1 MLMLLA
7 LPFVIHIIAIRY
19 VPLAGWALAF
29 FNYKPGKALD
39 KLPFVGLKYFEL
51 IGFYKEDV
59 INAVI
64 NTGAL
69 SGLGVLFSWFPM
81 FLAMLLNEVRNRYW
95 KNGIQTVITIPNFVS
110 WVIVYALCF
119 SIFSTEGLYNQ
130 LFHTNN
136 TLLTNKDTIWYFMEG
151 LTLWKSAG
159 WNSIIYLAAIAG
171 IDESLYEAAMVDGA
185 NRFQSALH
193 ITLPSLMSTFIVVLL
208 LQIGSFMSAG
218 FDQIFCVFQHHGAI
232 QAGSDRPVYLPH
244 WHEDHGLFLR
254 NGHQHPTVHRI
265 GRAAHVGERILPAD
279 KRGGHNM
286 IQSRS
291 PGSKISYGLIYLF
304 LAAFTLLCAYP
315 FYYLIIYTFSDSARQ
330 PRAFRLSQG
339 IYLTTSRWFSP
350 WIPFRGPW
358 G

>member
-1 MLMLLA
+1 MVSIFQRKNRRKWMLMLLA

-185 NRFQSALH
+185 NRFHKMLY
-193 ITLPSLMSTFIVVLL
+193 ITWPGIKPTAVILL
-208 LQIGSFMSAG
+208 ILAFGGIMNNG
-218 FDQIFCVFQHHGAI
+218 FDQILNMVNPVVQDAAETMDTYIYRKTFQDKPNYGFSTAM
-232 QAGSDRPVYLPH
+232 
-244 WHEDHGLFLR
+244 GLSKSVINFIFLLVA
-254 NGHQHPTVHRI
+254 NKI
-265 GRAAHVGERILPAD
+265 AKLMGE
-279 KRGGHNM
+279 GGVM
-286 IQSRS
+286 
-291 PGSKISYGLIYLF
+291 
-304 LAAFTLLCAYP
+304 
-315 FYYLIIYTFSDSARQ
+315 
-330 PRAFRLSQG
+330 
-339 IYLTTSRWFSP
+339 
-350 WIPFRGPW
+350 
-358 G
+358 

>member
-1 MLMLLA
+1 MEIPIYKAISQLYNENIEFLLRKGAVAMVSIFQRKNRRKWMLMLLA

-171 IDESLYEAAMVDGA
+171 IDGTLYEAAMVDGA
-185 NRFQSALH
+185 NRFQSMLH
-193 ITLPSLMSTFIVVLL
+193 ITIPSLMSTFIVVLL

-218 FDQIFCVFQHHGAI
+218 FDQYFAFSNIMVQSKLEVI
-232 QAGSDRPVYLPH
+232 DLY
-244 WHEDHGLFLR
+244 
-254 NGHQHPTVHRI
+254 TYRI
-265 GRAAHVGERILPAD
+265 GMKTMDYSFATAISILQSIVSVALLMLVNGFSRLTRGE
-279 KRGGHNM
+279 G
-286 IQSRS
+286 
-291 PGSKISYGLIYLF
+291 
-304 LAAFTLLCAYP
+304 
-315 FYYLIIYTFSDSARQ
+315 II
-330 PRAFRLSQG
+330 
-339 IYLTTSRWFSP
+339 
-350 WIPFRGPW
+350 
-358 G
+358 

>member
-1 MLMLLA
+1 MVSIFQRKNRRKWMLMLLA

-193 ITLPSLMSTFIVVLL
+193 ITLPSIFPTIAVMLI
-208 LQIGSFMSAG
+208 LQMGGIMGG
-218 FDQIFCVFQHHGAI
+218 HFDQIYNLQNDIIASSAETLNLYIYRITFQRTPNYGFSTAVSLFCSVINMALLLSTNKIAERFGGVGLMGGA
-232 QAGSDRPVYLPH
+232 
-244 WHEDHGLFLR
+244 
-254 NGHQHPTVHRI
+254 
-265 GRAAHVGERILPAD
+265 
-279 KRGGHNM
+279 K
-286 IQSRS
+286 
-291 PGSKISYGLIYLF
+291 
-304 LAAFTLLCAYP
+304 
-315 FYYLIIYTFSDSARQ
+315 
-330 PRAFRLSQG
+330 
-339 IYLTTSRWFSP
+339 
-350 WIPFRGPW
+350 
-358 G
+358 

>member
-1 MLMLLA
+1 MEIPIYKAIGQLYNENIEFLLRKGAVAMVSIFQRKNRRRWMLMLLA

-171 IDESLYEAAMVDGA
+171 IDGTLYEAAMVDGA
-185 NRFQSALH
+185 NRFQSMLH
-193 ITLPSLMSTFIVVLL
+193 ITIPSLMSTFIVVLL

-218 FDQIFCVFQHHGAI
+218 FDQYFAFSNIMVQSKLEVI
-232 QAGSDRPVYLPH
+232 DLY
-244 WHEDHGLFLR
+244 
-254 NGHQHPTVHRI
+254 TYRI
-265 GRAAHVGERILPAD
+265 GMKTMDYSFATAISILQSIVSVALLMLVNGFSRLTRGE
-279 KRGGHNM
+279 G
-286 IQSRS
+286 
-291 PGSKISYGLIYLF
+291 
-304 LAAFTLLCAYP
+304 
-315 FYYLIIYTFSDSARQ
+315 II
-330 PRAFRLSQG
+330 
-339 IYLTTSRWFSP
+339 
-350 WIPFRGPW
+350 
-358 G
+358 

>member
-1 MLMLLA
+1 MVSIFQRKNRRKWMLMLLA

-130 LFHTNN
+130 LFQTNN

-218 FDQIFCVFQHHGAI
+218 FDQYFAFSNIMVQSKLEVI
-232 QAGSDRPVYLPH
+232 DLY
-244 WHEDHGLFLR
+244 
-254 NGHQHPTVHRI
+254 TYRI
-265 GRAAHVGERILPAD
+265 GMKTMDYSFATAISILQSIVSVALLMLVNGFSRLTRGE
-279 KRGGHNM
+279 G
-286 IQSRS
+286 
-291 PGSKISYGLIYLF
+291 
-304 LAAFTLLCAYP
+304 
-315 FYYLIIYTFSDSARQ
+315 II
-330 PRAFRLSQG
+330 
-339 IYLTTSRWFSP
+339 
-350 WIPFRGPW
+350 
-358 G
+358 

>member
-1 MLMLLA
+1 MVSIFQRKNRRKWMLMLLA

-51 IGFYKEDV
+51 IGFYKEAV

-218 FDQIFCVFQHHGAI
+218 FDQYFAFSNIMVQSKLEVI
-232 QAGSDRPVYLPH
+232 DLY
-244 WHEDHGLFLR
+244 
-254 NGHQHPTVHRI
+254 TYRI
-265 GRAAHVGERILPAD
+265 GMKTMDYSFATAISILQSIVSVALLMLVNGFSRLTRGE
-279 KRGGHNM
+279 G
-286 IQSRS
+286 
-291 PGSKISYGLIYLF
+291 
-304 LAAFTLLCAYP
+304 
-315 FYYLIIYTFSDSARQ
+315 II
-330 PRAFRLSQG
+330 
-339 IYLTTSRWFSP
+339 
-350 WIPFRGPW
+350 
-358 G
+358 

>member
-1 MLMLLA
+1 MKIPIYKAISQLYNGNIEFLLHKGVVTMVSIFQRKNRRKWMLMLLA

-81 FLAMLLNEVRNRYW
+81 FLAILLNEVRNRYW

-218 FDQIFCVFQHHGAI
+218 FDQYFAFSNIMVQSKLEVI
-232 QAGSDRPVYLPH
+232 DLY
-244 WHEDHGLFLR
+244 
-254 NGHQHPTVHRI
+254 TYRI
-265 GRAAHVGERILPAD
+265 GMKTMDYSFATAISILQSIVSVALLMLVNGFSRLTRGE
-279 KRGGHNM
+279 G
-286 IQSRS
+286 
-291 PGSKISYGLIYLF
+291 
-304 LAAFTLLCAYP
+304 
-315 FYYLIIYTFSDSARQ
+315 II
-330 PRAFRLSQG
+330 
-339 IYLTTSRWFSP
+339 
-350 WIPFRGPW
+350 
-358 G
+358 

>member
-1 MLMLLA
+1 MEIPIYKAISQLYNENIEFLLRKGAVAMVSIFQRKNRRKWMLMLLA

-69 SGLGVLFSWFPM
+69 SGLGILFSWFPM

-171 IDESLYEAAMVDGA
+171 IDESLYETAMVDGA

-218 FDQIFCVFQHHGAI
+218 FDQYFAFSNIMVQSKLEVI
-232 QAGSDRPVYLPH
+232 DLY
-244 WHEDHGLFLR
+244 
-254 NGHQHPTVHRI
+254 TYRI
-265 GRAAHVGERILPAD
+265 GMKTMDYSFATAISILQSIVSVALLMLVNGFSRLTRGE
-279 KRGGHNM
+279 G
-286 IQSRS
+286 
-291 PGSKISYGLIYLF
+291 
-304 LAAFTLLCAYP
+304 
-315 FYYLIIYTFSDSARQ
+315 II
-330 PRAFRLSQG
+330 
-339 IYLTTSRWFSP
+339 
-350 WIPFRGPW
+350 
-358 G
+358 

>member
-1 MLMLLA
+1 MS
-7 LPFVIHIIAIRY
+7 
-19 VPLAGWALAF
+19 
-29 FNYKPGKALD
+29 D
-39 KLPFVGLKYFEL
+39 EL

-69 SGLGVLFSWFPM
+69 SGLGILFSWFPM
-81 FLAMLLNEVRNRYW
+81 FLAILLNEVRNRYW
-95 KNGIQTVITIPNFVS
+95 KNGIQTIITIPNFVS
-110 WVIVYALCF
+110 WIIVYALCF

-185 NRFQSALH
+185 NRFQSMLH

-218 FDQIFCVFQHHGAI
+218 FDQYFAFSNIMVQSKLEVI
-232 QAGSDRPVYLPH
+232 DLY
-244 WHEDHGLFLR
+244 
-254 NGHQHPTVHRI
+254 TYRI
-265 GRAAHVGERILPAD
+265 GMKTMDYSFATAISILKSIVSVALLMLVNGFSRLTRGE
-279 KRGGHNM
+279 G
-286 IQSRS
+286 
-291 PGSKISYGLIYLF
+291 
-304 LAAFTLLCAYP
+304 
-315 FYYLIIYTFSDSARQ
+315 II
-330 PRAFRLSQG
+330 
-339 IYLTTSRWFSP
+339 
-350 WIPFRGPW
+350 
-358 G
+358 

>member
-1 MLMLLA
+1 MEIPIYKAISQLYNENIEFLLRKGAVAMVSIFQRKNRRKWMLMLLA

-218 FDQIFCVFQHHGAI
+218 FDQYFAFSNIMVQSKLEVI
-232 QAGSDRPVYLPH
+232 DLY
-244 WHEDHGLFLR
+244 
-254 NGHQHPTVHRI
+254 TYRI
-265 GRAAHVGERILPAD
+265 GMKTMDYSFATAISILQSIVSVALLMLVNGFSRLTRGET
-279 KRGGHNM
+279 N
-286 IQSRS
+286 
-291 PGSKISYGLIYLF
+291 Y
-304 LAAFTLLCAYP
+304 
-315 FYYLIIYTFSDSARQ
+315 
-330 PRAFRLSQG
+330 
-339 IYLTTSRWFSP
+339 
-350 WIPFRGPW
+350 
-358 G
+358 

>member
-1 MLMLLA
+1 MKSFFSHLAGIKTAACLCYTASMLAYGAVCLAMGLEAVGVMMVFQLGLVCLLCGAIQYILFSGAVVRAMSYGRRVALA
-7 LPFVIHIIAIRY
+7 LPAF
-19 VPLAGWALAF
+19 LAVAA
-29 FNYKPGKALD
+29 
-39 KLPFVGLKYFEL
+39 
-51 IGFYKEDV
+51 
-59 INAVI
+59 
-64 NTGAL
+64 GA
-69 SGLGVLFSWFPM
+69 GVLFSWFPM

-159 WNSIIYLAAIAG
+159 WNSIIYLAAITG

-218 FDQIFCVFQHHGAI
+218 FDQYFAFSNIMVQSKLEVI
-232 QAGSDRPVYLPH
+232 DLY
-244 WHEDHGLFLR
+244 
-254 NGHQHPTVHRI
+254 TYRI
-265 GRAAHVGERILPAD
+265 GMKTMDYSFATAISILQSIVSVALLMLVNGFSRLTRGE
-279 KRGGHNM
+279 G
-286 IQSRS
+286 
-291 PGSKISYGLIYLF
+291 
-304 LAAFTLLCAYP
+304 
-315 FYYLIIYTFSDSARQ
+315 II
-330 PRAFRLSQG
+330 
-339 IYLTTSRWFSP
+339 
-350 WIPFRGPW
+350 
-358 G
+358 

>member
-1 MLMLLA
+1 MEIPIYKAISQLYNENIEFLLRKGAVAMVSIFQRKNRRKWMLMLLA
-7 LPFVIHIIAIRY
+7 LPVVIHIIAIRY

-159 WNSIIYLAAIAG
+159 WNSSIYLAAIAG

-218 FDQIFCVFQHHGAI
+218 FDQYFAFSNIMVQSKLEVI
-232 QAGSDRPVYLPH
+232 DLY
-244 WHEDHGLFLR
+244 
-254 NGHQHPTVHRI
+254 TYRI
-265 GRAAHVGERILPAD
+265 GMKTMDYSFATAISILQSIVSVALLMLVNGFSRLTRGE
-279 KRGGHNM
+279 G
-286 IQSRS
+286 
-291 PGSKISYGLIYLF
+291 
-304 LAAFTLLCAYP
+304 
-315 FYYLIIYTFSDSARQ
+315 II
-330 PRAFRLSQG
+330 
-339 IYLTTSRWFSP
+339 
-350 WIPFRGPW
+350 
-358 G
+358 

>member
-1 MLMLLA
+1 MEIPIYKAISQLYNENIEFLLRKGAVAMVSILQRKNRRKWMLMLLA

-218 FDQIFCVFQHHGAI
+218 FDQYFAFSNIMVQSKLEVI
-232 QAGSDRPVYLPH
+232 DLY
-244 WHEDHGLFLR
+244 
-254 NGHQHPTVHRI
+254 TYRI
-265 GRAAHVGERILPAD
+265 GMKTMDYSFATAISILQSIVSVALLMLVNGFSRLTRGE
-279 KRGGHNM
+279 G
-286 IQSRS
+286 
-291 PGSKISYGLIYLF
+291 
-304 LAAFTLLCAYP
+304 
-315 FYYLIIYTFSDSARQ
+315 II
-330 PRAFRLSQG
+330 
-339 IYLTTSRWFSP
+339 
-350 WIPFRGPW
+350 
-358 G
+358 

>member
-1 MLMLLA
+1 MVSIFQRKNRRKWMLMLLA

-171 IDESLYEAAMVDGA
+171 IDGTLYEAAMVDGA
-185 NRFQSALH
+185 NRFQSMLH
-193 ITLPSLMSTFIVVLL
+193 ITIPSLMSTFIVVLL

-218 FDQIFCVFQHHGAI
+218 FDQYFAFSNIMVQSKLEVI
-232 QAGSDRPVYLPH
+232 DLY
-244 WHEDHGLFLR
+244 
-254 NGHQHPTVHRI
+254 TYRI
-265 GRAAHVGERILPAD
+265 GMKTMDYSFATAISILQSIVSVALLMLVNGFSRLTRGE
-279 KRGGHNM
+279 G
-286 IQSRS
+286 
-291 PGSKISYGLIYLF
+291 
-304 LAAFTLLCAYP
+304 
-315 FYYLIIYTFSDSARQ
+315 II
-330 PRAFRLSQG
+330 
-339 IYLTTSRWFSP
+339 
-350 WIPFRGPW
+350 
-358 G
+358 

>member
-1 MLMLLA
+1 MVSIFQRKNRRKWMLMLLA

-81 FLAMLLNEVRNRYW
+81 FLAILLNEVRNRYC
-95 KNGIQTVITIPNFVS
+95 KNSIQTIITIPNFVS
-110 WVIVYALCF
+110 WIIVYALCF

-171 IDESLYEAAMVDGA
+171 IDGTLYEAAMVDGA
-185 NRFQSALH
+185 NRFQSMLH
-193 ITLPSLMSTFIVVLL
+193 ITIPSLMSTFIVVLL

-218 FDQIFCVFQHHGAI
+218 FDQYFAFSNIMVQSKLEVI
-232 QAGSDRPVYLPH
+232 DLY
-244 WHEDHGLFLR
+244 
-254 NGHQHPTVHRI
+254 TYRI
-265 GRAAHVGERILPAD
+265 GMKTMDYSFATAISILKSIVSVALLMLVNGFSRLTRGE
-279 KRGGHNM
+279 G
-286 IQSRS
+286 
-291 PGSKISYGLIYLF
+291 
-304 LAAFTLLCAYP
+304 
-315 FYYLIIYTFSDSARQ
+315 II
-330 PRAFRLSQG
+330 
-339 IYLTTSRWFSP
+339 
-350 WIPFRGPW
+350 
-358 G
+358 

>member
-1 MLMLLA
+1 MEIPIYKAIGQLYNENIEFLLHKGAVAMVSIFQRKNRRRWMLMLLA

-39 KLPFVGLKYFEL
+39 KLPFVGWKYFEL

-69 SGLGVLFSWFPM
+69 SGLGILFSWFPM
-81 FLAMLLNEVRNRYW
+81 ILAILLNEVRNRYC
-95 KNGIQTVITIPNFVS
+95 KNSIQTIITIPNFVS
-110 WVIVYALCF
+110 WIIVYALCF

-171 IDESLYEAAMVDGA
+171 IDGTLYEAAMVDGA
-185 NRFQSALH
+185 NRFQSMLH
-193 ITLPSLMSTFIVVLL
+193 ITIPSLMSTFIVVLL

-218 FDQIFCVFQHHGAI
+218 FDQYFAFSNIMVQSKLEVI
-232 QAGSDRPVYLPH
+232 DLY
-244 WHEDHGLFLR
+244 
-254 NGHQHPTVHRI
+254 TYRI
-265 GRAAHVGERILPAD
+265 GMKTMDYSFATAISILKSIVSVALLMLVNGFSRLTRGE
-279 KRGGHNM
+279 G
-286 IQSRS
+286 
-291 PGSKISYGLIYLF
+291 
-304 LAAFTLLCAYP
+304 
-315 FYYLIIYTFSDSARQ
+315 II
-330 PRAFRLSQG
+330 
-339 IYLTTSRWFSP
+339 
-350 WIPFRGPW
+350 
-358 G
+358 